1 MSGLEIDSICWR
13 YGNREALDDISLA
26 VAPGAFCALLGP
38 NGAGK
43 TTLFALATRLF
54 HARTGRI
61 LIDGIDLARDPGA
74 ALARLGIVFQQPT
87 LDLDLSVAHNLEYFG
102 ALHGLSA
109 RDTMRRAGEMLEL
122 LGLAERVRDKVRTLN
137 GGHRRRLE
145 IARALLHG
153 PSILLL
159 DEPTVGLD
167 VATRRA
173 ITDHVHDLCHR
184 LGVAVLWATHL
195 VDEVRDGDAVVVLHQ
210 GRVVAQG
217 SAREVATAASAAD
230 LVSAFSRLTASSAPG
245 VAAQ

>member
-13 YGNREALDDISLA
+13 YGSQQVLEDISLA
-26 VAPGAFCALLGP
+26 VGPGTFCALLGP

-43 TTLFALATRLF
+43 TTLFSLATRLF

-61 LIDGIDLARDPGA
+61 LIDGVDLGRDPGA

-102 ALHGLSA
+102 ALQGLSP
-109 RDTMRRAGEMLEL
+109 RDTMRRSGEMLAL
-122 LGLAERVRDKVRTLN
+122 LDLAGRLRDKVRTLN

-145 IARALLHG
+145 IARSLIHG
-153 PSILLL
+153 PSVLLL

-173 ITDHVHDLCHR
+173 ITDHVHALCNR
-184 LGVAVLWATHL
+184 MGVAVLWATHL
-195 VDEVRDGDAVVVLHQ
+195 VDEVRDGDKLVVLHR
-210 GRVVAQG
+210 GRIVARGSVGDVVEQ
-217 SAREVATAASAAD
+217 ASAPD
-230 LVSAFSRLTASSAPG
+230 LVSAFSRLTAADTEDI
-245 VAAQ
+245 AAQ